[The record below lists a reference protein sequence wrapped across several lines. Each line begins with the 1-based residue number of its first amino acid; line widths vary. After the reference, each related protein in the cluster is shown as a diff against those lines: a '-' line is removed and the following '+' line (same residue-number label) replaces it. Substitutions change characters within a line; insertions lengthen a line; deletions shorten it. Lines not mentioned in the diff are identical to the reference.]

1 MNKIV
6 VCEDFKYRDFMFKNY
21 VRESIKPRHLY
32 RLMVEGDGSHY
43 ISLDIDGQE
52 NLIYISNLGK
62 EVKDHRFVGKF
73 SELDLNWIL
82 NNYLP
87 ECEDPQDLI
96 DWLDGKYDVPP
107 IEEGEGD
114 VEWDQEQY
122 DSVVD
127 VYSALQAMT
136 PKLSVGILEALSGV
150 ESILPGDLV
159 DDEKG
164 KLLEALNGV
173 IKNYESNGVI
183 GELYM
188 AQYLL
193 FNIISLAKNK
203 W

>member
-1 MNKIV
+1 
-6 VCEDFKYRDFMFKNY
+6 MFKNY
-21 VRESIKPRHLY
+21 IKEHIKPRHAY
-32 RLMVEGDGSHY
+32 RLIVEDDGAHY
-43 ISLDIDGQE
+43 ISIDIEGTE
-52 NLIYISNLGK
+52 NLIYLSELSK
-62 EVKDHRFVGKF
+62 DLKDHRFNGRFV
-73 SELDLNWIL
+73 ELNLEWIL

-96 DWLDGKYDVPP
+96 EFLDGKYDVDPT
-107 IEEGEGD
+107 EEEEKEWEQE
-114 VEWDQEQY
+114 VEQQ

-127 VYSALQAMT
+127 IYSSLQVLT

-150 ESILPGDLV
+150 ESILPGDLM

-173 IKNYESNGVI
+173 IQNYSVNGLI
-183 GELYM
+183 EELYM

-193 FNIISLAKNK
+193 FNIIGLAKNK